1 MESLQSMMLW
11 FLESPAGLKLNHELG
26 SFLSELFLWLI
37 RLWTGRKLICGAL
50 ISMSEKK
57 EMKRDKKKNELVD
70 IKTLTFF
77 FLYT

>member
-37 RLWTGRKLICGAL
+37 RLWTGRKIIYGAL
-50 ISMSEKK
+50 IWMTEKK
-57 EMKRDKKKNELVD
+57 EAKTDQKKKMSRL
-70 IKTLTFF
+70 ILKS
-77 FLYT
+77 